1 MPTRQK
7 RVWWVCEGIALWILM
22 ATAAHALMLAMS
34 LEQLVAESDM
44 VVAGRVMEV
53 RSFWTTDHK
62 SIVTRANVAL
72 SEVIAGGEVKK
83 PVVVVEYP
91 GGEVD
96 DIGLKVSDVAP
107 LKTGENVVLFL
118 RRMNSPAGDVVSA
131 GGVQVMQIVGEAQ
144 GKYSV
149 AEGMAVKGDFTVAG
163 PNAKV
168 QYTVP
173 VEDLKREV
181 RKLWA
186 SK

>member
-1 MPTRQK
+1 MPARQK
-7 RVWWVCEGIALWILM
+7 RVWWKGGVLWILM
-22 ATAAHALMLAMS
+22 ATVAQALMLAMS

-44 VVAGRVMEV
+44 VVDGQVMEV

-62 SIVTRANVAL
+62 SIVTRANIVV
-72 SEVIAGGEVKK
+72 SEVIAGEVKEQI
-83 PVVVVEYP
+83 VMVEYP

-96 DIGLKVSDVAP
+96 GIGLKVSDIAT

-118 RRMNSPAGDVVSA
+118 RRMKNLAGEA
-131 GGVQVMQIVGEAQ
+131 QVLQIVGEAQ

-163 PNAKV
+163 PNTKV
-168 QYTVP
+168 QYTVS

-181 RKLWA
+181 RKIWA
-186 SK
+186 KK